1 MGEGFEE
8 ATSEPRR
15 WSRILGVILISIALL
30 AAFYLAVAYFA
41 WENGQALRQEQQ
53 QTESAA
59 QIERQVNLARENM
72 AQGSYALAQ
81 TRLAWVLERMPNHAE
96 AQVLQ
101 QEAAANLA
109 ALLTPVLVTAVS
121 NPTATSIPEPSP
133 TPGIISNSSEELT
146 RIKRLAQNK
155 QWEEAI
161 SALLIFQNQFP
172 NDERTATDRML
183 YDAYVA
189 YGLQLVKGTRV
200 ELGLYYFDQAQKL
213 GDLPQEALDYRT
225 WAELYTQGVAFYKV
239 NWGAASFYF
248 RDLCLAAPF
257 YQDACQ
263 LFYES
268 LVAYGDLYAVAQ
280 DWCPAEA
287 LYREAVAQQS
297 STALRDKL
305 TEAQEGCLLATPTPE
320 AAGITNTLTITTS
333 TGTEP

>member
-8 ATSEPRR
+8 LTSEPRR
-15 WSRILGVILISIALL
+15 WSRILGVILIGIALL

-41 WENGQALRQEQQ
+41 WENGQAVRQEQQ
-53 QTESAA
+53 QTEATA

-81 TRLAWVLERMPNHAE
+81 TRLAWVLERVPDHAE

-101 QEAAANLA
+101 EEAEANLA
-109 ALLTPVLVTAVS
+109 ALLTPMLVTAVS
-121 NPTATSIPEPSP
+121 NATPTPTPEPSP
-133 TPGIISNSSEELT
+133 TPGLISDASIELA
-146 RIKRLAQNK
+146 RIDRLVNIQK
-155 QWEEAI
+155 WEEAI
-161 SALLIFQNQFP
+161 SALITFQSQFP
-172 NDERTATDRML
+172 DHERTTTDRML

-189 YGLQLVKGTRV
+189 YGLQLVQGKRV

-225 WAELYTQGVAFYKV
+225 WAELYTQGVAFYGV

-257 YQDACQ
+257 YQNACQ
-263 LFYES
+263 LLYES
-268 LVAYGDLYAVAQ
+268 LVAYADLYAVAQ

-287 LYREAVAQQS
+287 LYQEALGQQR
-297 STALRDKL
+297 STELRDKL

-320 AAGITNTLTITTS
+320 AGGITNTLPITNS